1 MTFKGIEMDLV
12 FSQVQRW
19 SITVHLNLLDD
30 SWFNGIDK
38 HCARSLNG
46 RNINSNSLGFLG
58 GVSWAIMVA
67 WICQLY
73 PNAAPSTLVKKF
85 FWVYTRC
92 KSPSLS
98 VSSQNT
104 KRPSD
109 TQLESLGKR
118 FRPYLNPPTV
128 EVSEVPPNRTRPVTV
143 KKQAIKFQLLRYSAE
158 LR

>member
-1 MTFKGIEMDLV
+1 MDLV
-12 FSQVQRW
+12 FSQVQRR

-46 RNINSNSLGFLG
+46 YRVSEEILRQVPDVENFQMVLRAIKLWAKRRNINSNSLGFLG

-85 FWVYTRC
+85 FWVYTR
-92 KSPSLS
+92 
-98 VSSQNT
+98 
-104 KRPSD
+104 
-109 TQLESLGKR
+109 
-118 FRPYLNPPTV
+118 
-128 EVSEVPPNRTRPVTV
+128 
-143 KKQAIKFQLLRYSAE
+143 
-158 LR
+158 

>member
-1 MTFKGIEMDLV
+1 MDLV
-12 FSQVQRW
+12 FSQVQRR

-46 RNINSNSLGFLG
+46 YRVSEEILRQVPDVENFQMVLRAIKLWAKRRNINSNSLGFLG

-85 FWVYTRC
+85 FWVYTRWHG
-92 KSPSLS
+92 L
-98 VSSQNT
+98 V
-104 KRPSD
+104 
-109 TQLESLGKR
+109 G
-118 FRPYLNPPTV
+118 
-128 EVSEVPPNRTRPVTV
+128 
-143 KKQAIKFQLLRYSAE
+143 E
-158 LR
+158 LHKLHR